1 VSAKKKYKNQPA
13 RKTQGPVAPRQHAA
27 SIEKPLPD
35 QINIILP
42 IAIAVI
48 TFICY
53 SYTLQ
58 NQFLNWDDWIY
69 VTKDP
74 NITSFSTEHLKQM
87 MFHNITLNY
96 FHPLTMLSLAVNYHF
111 SKLAPEGYYF
121 TNILIHC
128 CNTILVYFFVKVLL
142 ESMSEKLNYGHIK
155 NIPWIAGVCA
165 ILHGLHPMHVESVSW
180 ISERKDIFY
189 SFFYLGGLIMYV
201 RYLNSGKIK
210 DMIWVVV
217 IFVCS
222 LLSKPLAV
230 SFPFSLFAVDFLFKR
245 KLSVGKIIL
254 EKWPFF
260 LIALAA
266 GILTLFTV
274 KDSGSMALLNGFTL
288 LHKLTIP
295 FYAFL
300 IYSVKVFAP
309 YHLCSYYPYP
319 PVTSDGWLPTLFYIC
334 PVIDAV
340 IVGIPIYFAW
350 KAGENYFRIV
360 VFGIGFFLSNVVF
373 ILQFLSAGVAVVC
386 ERYTYMGYVGILF
399 LIGYFVFNI
408 IDRKPAYRIPIL
420 TATAVLVLAFG
431 YLCNA
436 RTKAW
441 HNSETLWH
449 DVIVKYPRQWMVPY
463 MNLADY
469 YVDSNKMDSAF
480 ANYNILVQLHSESP
494 GVYRNLGNMYAM
506 RKDYKRSLELYEQAV
521 KFDSGKSA
529 DVFLDR
535 AVTYSI
541 MGNLDLALQDYD
553 RAYKLDSTSE
563 KLLANRAYAY
573 MSLGKFDLS
582 IADYNHVIRINPNDY
597 TYYFRR
603 GQAES
608 NKGDINNAIT
618 DYLKSLTMQP
628 TNPECMYDL
637 SLAYN
642 ALKDYNN
649 ALNYAMKAKQ
659 GGFQV
664 PDTYFS
670 GLQKSAGIT
679 K

>member
-1 VSAKKKYKNQPA
+1 
-13 RKTQGPVAPRQHAA
+13 
-27 SIEKPLPD
+27 
-35 QINIILP
+35 
-42 IAIAVI
+42 
-48 TFICY
+48 
-53 SYTLQ
+53 
-58 NQFLNWDDWIY
+58 
-69 VTKDP
+69 
-74 NITSFSTEHLKQM
+74 
-87 MFHNITLNY
+87 
-96 FHPLTMLSLAVNYHF
+96 
-111 SKLAPEGYYF
+111 
-121 TNILIHC
+121 
-128 CNTILVYFFVKVLL
+128 
-142 ESMSEKLNYGHIK
+142 
-155 NIPWIAGVCA
+155 
-165 ILHGLHPMHVESVSW
+165 
-180 ISERKDIFY
+180 
-189 SFFYLGGLIMYV
+189 
-201 RYLNSGKIK
+201 
-210 DMIWVVV
+210 
-217 IFVCS
+217 
-222 LLSKPLAV
+222 
-230 SFPFSLFAVDFLFKR
+230 
-245 KLSVGKIIL
+245 
-254 EKWPFF
+254 
-260 LIALAA
+260 
-266 GILTLFTV
+266 
-274 KDSGSMALLNGFTL
+274 
-288 LHKLTIP
+288 
-295 FYAFL
+295 
-300 IYSVKVFAP
+300 
-309 YHLCSYYPYP
+309 
-319 PVTSDGWLPTLFYIC
+319 
-334 PVIDAV
+334 
-340 IVGIPIYFAW
+340 
-350 KAGENYFRIV
+350 
-360 VFGIGFFLSNVVF
+360 
-373 ILQFLSAGVAVVC
+373 
-386 ERYTYMGYVGILF
+386 
-399 LIGYFVFNI
+399 
-408 IDRKPAYRIPIL
+408 
-420 TATAVLVLAFG
+420 
-431 YLCNA
+431 
-436 RTKAW
+436 
-441 HNSETLWH
+441 
-449 DVIVKYPRQWMVPY
+449 
-463 MNLADY
+463 
-469 YVDSNKMDSAF
+469 DSNKMDSAF